1 MKDFTRVVFV
11 ALALAG
17 SSIPAFSQ
25 TTVTGKITLIRTG
38 WNTEQFG
45 VVLDQLTL
53 NPGGCPSPDGYVT
66 DSSKPGYTTYY
77 AAALTAYL
85 ANQPIMVVIADT
97 AGSCVASR
105 PQLIGINA
113 IR

>member
-77 AAALTAYL
+77 AAVLTAYL
-85 ANQPIMVVIADT
+85 ANQPIMVTIADT

-105 PQLIGINA
+105 PQLIGINM